1 MPIFFKKQINDN
13 ILIGIWKISESAE
26 WLNSKL
32 ILDKEDFEIF
42 NSFKTELRKKHWLT
56 YRILLKELIDSKSE
70 LKILY
75 DESGKPYLKNSNY
88 KISVSHSFE
97 FAAAIVSR
105 KVPAG
110 IDIEKISQRIERI
123 KNKFLSENELKDI
136 NESFRLEKLYIYWC
150 AKEALYKLYGK
161 RDLNFITNIKIAPFN
176 FEQKGHINGE
186 LSGDSYSKKYKLFY
200 EQVNDYMLV
209 YVF

>member
-1 MPIFFKKQINDN
+1 MPIFFKKQINNN
-13 ILIGIWKISESAE
+13 IIIGVWKISESLE
-26 WLNSKL
+26 WLVSN
-32 ILDKEDFEIF
+32 INLDKKDSEIF

-56 YRILLKELIDSKSE
+56 YRILLKELIDSKSD

-75 DESGKPYLKNSNY
+75 NESGKPHLKNSNNN
-88 KISVSHSFE
+88 ISVSHSFE
-97 FAAAIVSR
+97 FVAAIVSR

-110 IDIEKISQRIERI
+110 IDVEKISPRIERI
-123 KNKFLSENELKDI
+123 KNKFLSENELKNI
-136 NESFRLEKLYIYWC
+136 NENFRLEKLYIYWC

-186 LSGDSYSKKYKLFY
+186 LSGDSISNKYKLFY

-209 YVF
+209 YVY

>member
-75 DESGKPYLKNSNY
+75 NEFGKPYLKNSNY
-88 KISVSHSFE
+88 KISVSHSVE
-97 FAAAIVSR
+97 FAAVIVSR
-105 KVPAG
+105 KVPVG

-123 KNKFLSENELKDI
+123 KSKFLSENELKDI
-136 NESFRLEKLYIYWC
+136 NENFRLEKLYIYWC

>member
-186 LSGDSYSKKYKLFY
+186 LSGNSNSKKYKLFY

>member
-1 MPIFFKKQINDN
+1 MPVFFKKQINDN
-13 ILIGIWKISESAE
+13 ILIGVWKISESLE
-26 WLNSKL
+26 WLVSNI
-32 ILDKEDFEIF
+32 ILDKEDSEIF

-56 YRILLKELIDSKSE
+56 YRILLKELIDSKSDI
-70 LKILY
+70 KILY
-75 DESGKPYLKNSNY
+75 DKSGKPHIKNSNY
-88 KISVSHSFE
+88 YISVSHSYE
-97 FAAAIVSR
+97 YVAAIVSR

-123 KNKFLSENELKDI
+123 KNKFLSETELKDI
-136 NESFRLEKLYIYWC
+136 NENFRLKKLYAYWC

-161 RDLNFITNIKIAPFN
+161 RDLNFITNIKIVPFN

-186 LSGDSYSKKYKLFY
+186 LAGDSNSKKYKLFY

-209 YVF
+209 YVY

>member
-13 ILIGIWKISESAE
+13 ILFGVWKISESAE
-26 WLNSKL
+26 WLVSN
-32 ILDKEDFEIF
+32 INLDKEDIKTYH
-42 NSFKTELRKKHWLT
+42 SFKTELRKKHWLT
-56 YRILLKELIDSKSE
+56 YRILLKELIDSKSD

-75 DESGKPYLKNSNY
+75 DESGKPHLKNSNY

-97 FAAAIVSR
+97 FVAAIVSW
-105 KVPAG
+105 KVPVG
-110 IDIEKISQRIERI
+110 IDIEKISPRIERI
-123 KNKFLSENELKDI
+123 KSKFLSPDELKDI
-136 NESFRLEKLYIYWC
+136 NESFRLEKLYVYWC

-161 RDLNFITNIKIAPFN
+161 RNLNFITNIKITPFN